1 MISKEH
7 ENYIFIED
15 EKEDPTA
22 FASFFGSIHHQFE
35 ENNLVINLQKYKL
48 LNLKQ
53 LLSFLD
59 ISNHHRSN
67 KKSFILI
74 SDTIHIDN
82 VPGELNVVP
91 TMQEAHDMVQMEELE
106 RDLGF

>member
-1 MISKEH
+1 MITKEH
-7 ENYIFIED
+7 DNFIFIED
-15 EKEDPTA
+15 EKEDPIK

-35 ENNLVINLQKYKL
+35 EDNLVINLQKYQL
-48 LNLKQ
+48 LTLEQ

-74 SDTIHIDN
+74 SDTINIDE
-82 VPGELNVVP
+82 VPDELNVVP
-91 TMQEAHDMVQMEELE
+91 TFQEAHDMVQMEELE
-106 RDLGF
+106 RELGF